1 MKPIRTFLQQTSIK
15 ALLKAEKPIYDATH
29 GRHAKNRFL
38 SSVKIPFVG
47 TRIKILKETDDSYF
61 IAKYKEDG
69 TIDDGDFKILAT
81 TDLHLDEDYGVNDKT
96 LQMFVYQVE
105 KEKPDL
111 VIFTGD
117 VILSKYQQI
126 DAVQFAE
133 LMEKLGVYYA
143 YVFGNH
149 EAREEKGYFKYL
161 IFNSLTK
168 YPHCLSKYGD
178 KSLPGYGNF
187 TINIMNSETDLKE
200 SLIFFDSGRDMH
212 EPHITNNNVPRDLKG
227 YDYIKPSQIRWYE
240 NHINELKKEYNNV
253 QSMLYMHI
261 PIPEYKEVFD
271 AKDDGTFVPSGKA
284 EILYGNQFEGIGCSP
299 YNSHLFEAMKRCG
312 SQGIFVGHDHVNDF
326 AAIYD
331 GIYLVY
337 NQCGGYNCYN
347 ISKFFP
353 DLPESEWVE
362 GATITTVRK
371 DGSIE
376 LRQSFNSQFLSK
388 F

>member
-1 MKPIRTFLQQTSIK
+1 MKPVRTFLQQTAIK
-15 ALLKAEKPIYDATH
+15 ALLKIEKPIYAKTD
-29 GRHAKNRFL
+29 GKHAKNRFL
-38 SSVKIPFVG
+38 SSVVIPDIGSRV
-47 TRIKILKETDDSYF
+47 RIMKETDDTTYIGKF
-61 IAKYKEDG
+61 NDDG
-69 TIDDGDFKILAT
+69 TFDNSDFKILAT

-96 LQMFVYQVE
+96 LQMFCYQVE

-111 VIFTGD
+111 IIFTGD

-133 LMEKLGVYYA
+133 LMEKMGVYWA

-168 YPHCLSKYGD
+168 YPHCLSKYG
-178 KSLPGYGNF
+178 KPSLSGYGNF
-187 TINIMNSETDLKE
+187 FINIMNSDTELKQ
-200 SLIFFDSGRDMH
+200 SLVFFDSGRDMH

-240 NHINELKKEYNNV
+240 EKITELKKEFGV
-253 QSMLYMHI
+253 VRSMLYMHI

-271 AKDDGTFVPSGKA
+271 LKEDGTFVPSGKA
-284 EILYGNQFEGIGCSP
+284 EILYGGQIEGIGCSP
-299 YNSHLFEAMKRCG
+299 YNSHLFDAMKRCG

-347 ISKFFP
+347 ISQYFP
-353 DLPESEWVE
+353 DLPESEWCE
-362 GATITTVRK
+362 GATITTVHT

-376 LRQSFNSQFLSK
+376 LRQSFNSQFLER